1 MFPVPSSLTGGAGNP
16 SNAFSSP
23 QSWLKKRRHRP
34 RSSTST
40 AMNAAAL
47 WMLPLVAIAA
57 QLSKPRV
64 ENGGWQPVL
73 ARSKKGRADIP
84 AFYVWLPT
92 ELLDHIHPNGP
103 NFAQIQPPA
112 GFQKNRYIDEGLAPL
127 RSAAFGPLQ
136 SEEEADVSDD
146 SGGRRPVYGSLDE
159 MAKTGKVHIKSKYQS
174 KRPSSH
180 EQVDGCGPVSS
191 AAVTSLGN
199 RSLRQVAESLGAGR
213 FLDRLGITEVELI
226 GLTGHDGLYTLFLPV
241 DDSLEMTSPELLGS
255 WSSGRAARQAAMLN
269 HVLPSRV
276 ALEELMRGGAFTTR
290 AGAQLNVRRN
300 AGGVVTANGQRVVV
314 ADASGPR
321 GGVVHVLSGPLAPA
335 ADRDVLTTL
344 SDCAKYDGFLTL
356 ATGTGVSEL
365 LRRGQRTL
373 FLPSNDALSKVP
385 PEELKLYQKNITALK
400 EFLTYHIVDGVYYS
414 HDLRDGQYLK
424 SLHNDLPIRVG
435 VSVDGCRRRLYEAN
449 NSPLYRADIPASNGV
464 IHVVDWVLLP
474 GDHKWCTGFL
484 LP

>member
-1 MFPVPSSLTGGAGNP
+1 
-16 SNAFSSP
+16 
-23 QSWLKKRRHRP
+23 
-34 RSSTST
+34 
-40 AMNAAAL
+40 MNAL
-47 WMLPLVAIAA
+47 WMLAATAIAASA

-64 ENGGWQPVL
+64 EDGGWQPVL
-73 ARSKKGRADIP
+73 AGRSKAKKGRAADDIP

-112 GFQKNRYIDEGLAPL
+112 GFPRNRYLPAQAIDEALDMALQPP

-146 SGGRRPVYGSLDE
+146 SAGKRPVYNSLDQL
-159 MAKTGKVHIKSKYQS
+159 AKTGKRKLHKG
-174 KRPSSH
+174 SSTH
-180 EQVDGCGPVSS
+180 HVDGCSPASS

-213 FLDRLGITEVELI
+213 FLDRLGITEIELI
-226 GLTGHDGLYTLFLPV
+226 GLTGHDGVYTLFLPA
-241 DDSLEMTSPELLGS
+241 DESLELTSPELLGS
-255 WSSGRAARQAAMLN
+255 WSSGRTARQAAMLN

-276 ALEELMRGGAFTTR
+276 ALEELTRGGSFTTR
-290 AGAQLNVRRN
+290 AGARLNVRRN
-300 AGGVVTANGQRVVV
+300 AANGVVTVNGHRVAV

-321 GGVVHVLSGPLAPA
+321 GGVVHVLSGPLAPS
-335 ADRDVLTTL
+335 ADRDVLATL

-385 PEELKLYQKNITALK
+385 PEELKLYQRNVTALK
-400 EFLTYHIVDGVYYS
+400 GGHADLDCRRTKREICECDKGSEQSLSCAEFLTYHIVDGIYYS

-424 SLHNDLPIRVG
+424 SMHNDLPIRVG
-435 VSVDGCRRRLYEAN
+435 VSVDGC
-449 NSPLYRADIPASNGV
+449 SS
-464 IHVVDWVLLP
+464 
-474 GDHKWCTGFL
+474 T
-484 LP
+484 

>member
-1 MFPVPSSLTGGAGNP
+1 
-16 SNAFSSP
+16 
-23 QSWLKKRRHRP
+23 
-34 RSSTST
+34 
-40 AMNAAAL
+40 MNAAAL

-92 ELLDHIHPNGP
+92 ELLDHIHPSGP

-112 GFQKNRYIDEGLAPL
+112 GFQKNRYVDEGLAPV

-159 MAKTGKVHIKSKYQS
+159 IAKTGKVQKSKYQS
-174 KRPSSH
+174 KRPSLH
-180 EQVDGCGPVSS
+180 EQANGCGPVSS

-199 RSLRQVAESLGAGR
+199 RSLRQVAESVGAGR

-226 GLTGHDGLYTLFLPV
+226 GLTGHDGLYTLFLPA

-255 WSSGRAARQAAMLN
+255 WSSGRGARQAAMLN

-276 ALEELMRGGAFTTR
+276 ALEELMRGGVFTTR
-290 AGAQLNVRRN
+290 AGAHINVRRN
-300 AGGVVTANGQRVVV
+300 AGGVVTVNGQRVVV

-400 EFLTYHIVDGVYYS
+400 EFLTYHMVDGVYYS

-424 SLHNDLPIRVG
+424 SLHNGLPIRVG

-474 GDHKWCTGFL
+474 GDHKWCTGVL
-484 LP
+484 LA

>member
-1 MFPVPSSLTGGAGNP
+1 
-16 SNAFSSP
+16 
-23 QSWLKKRRHRP
+23 
-34 RSSTST
+34 
-40 AMNAAAL
+40 MNAL
-47 WMLPLVAIAA
+47 WMLAATAIAASA

-64 ENGGWQPVL
+64 EDGGWQPVL
-73 ARSKKGRADIP
+73 AARAKAKKGRAADDIP

-112 GFQKNRYIDEGLAPL
+112 GFPRNRYLPAQAIDEALDMALQPP

-146 SGGRRPVYGSLDE
+146 SGGKRPVYGSLDQL
-159 MAKTGKVHIKSKYQS
+159 AKTGKRKIHKGASTHHHQM
-174 KRPSSH
+174 
-180 EQVDGCGPVSS
+180 DGCSPVSS

-199 RSLRQVAESLGAGR
+199 RSLRQVADSLGAGR
-213 FLDRLGITEVELI
+213 FLDRLGITEIELI
-226 GLTGHDGLYTLFLPV
+226 SLTGHDGAYTLFLPA
-241 DDSLEMTSPELLGS
+241 DESLELTSPELLGS
-255 WSSGRAARQAAMLN
+255 WSAGRAARQAALLN

-276 ALEELMRGGAFTTR
+276 ALAELTRGGSFTTR
-290 AGAQLNVRRN
+290 AGARLNVRRS
-300 AGGVVTANGQRVVV
+300 ATSGVVTVNGHRVAA
-314 ADASGPR
+314 ADAAGPR
-321 GGVVHVLSGPLAPA
+321 GGVVHVLGGALAPA
-335 ADRDVLTTL
+335 ADRDVLATL

-385 PEELKLYQKNITALK
+385 PEELKLYQRNVTALK
-400 EFLTYHIVDGVYYS
+400 EFLTYHIVDGIYYS

-424 SLHNDLPIRVG
+424 SMHNDLPIRVG
-435 VSVDGCRRRLYEAN
+435 VSVDGCSRRLYEAN

-474 GDHKWCTGFL
+474 GDHKWCTGVV